1 MKTITLQEAQQC
13 LPELIVLVEQGEDVF
28 ITHESLPTVK
38 LIISSTIPKKRQFGQ
53 YAGKSQM
60 SDDFNESLPES
71 FWLGT
76 V

>member
-1 MKTITLQEAQQC
+1 MKTVTLQEAQHC
-13 LPELIVLVEQGEDVF
+13 LSDLIFLVKQGEEVF

-38 LIISSTIPKKRQFGQ
+38 LVISPGIPKKRQFGQ
-53 YAGKSQM
+53 FSEKAQM
-60 SDDFNESLPES
+60 SDDFNQSLPES